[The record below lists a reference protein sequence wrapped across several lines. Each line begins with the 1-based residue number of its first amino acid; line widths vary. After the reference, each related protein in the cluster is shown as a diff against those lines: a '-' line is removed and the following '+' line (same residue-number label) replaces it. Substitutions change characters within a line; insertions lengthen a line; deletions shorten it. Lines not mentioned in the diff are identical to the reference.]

1 MALAAAIALWLPCGV
16 IPAEAASPGVES
28 PPAATADAQV
38 ESLWRARA
46 RAIEAGNREQADAL
60 IEQLLAVKVE
70 LGRRNLFSQAAA
82 VISEAVSEADG
93 GRQGRA
99 RVLLGF
105 AQRLAPDYPPVYRA
119 EAYLAK
125 KGSPLNLV
133 GYTLGL
139 ANDFRAR
146 FKDARYTVNL
156 IGRASLSLA
165 AAIVLWG
172 LFWMIGMVAAHGG
185 LVFHDIRERIGGG
198 KRLVTAKARIL
209 AAVAFIGPLAV
220 VFPSP
225 LWLIALGILGSWIYQ
240 STAERR
246 ITLAVTVLLAILPFS
261 VWVASTSRA
270 FLSDESTR
278 ALMDFSSGED
288 TPEDV
293 RVIERLLKDR
303 PADQAVRFALAQDA
317 WRSGKA
323 ALAEESY
330 RSLSASGSLRLQ
342 STVNLGVI
350 LTSRKDLDGA
360 EEMFRQALELDDS
373 AAGAHYNLGQVLNM
387 KFRFQDGENEL
398 RRAVQLDGEL
408 MSFHSAGAQDKGLML
423 ERLPPWQIVRH
434 LMRPRDLASL
444 LPVKNEFWP
453 LFLTN
458 VPAQVFPI
466 GLLLMGALGAF
477 YANAFQGRGSR
488 RCAKCQRPLCPLC
501 SPARKASV
509 CQQCQHVFGVKEG
522 VESSLRVEKM
532 VEIKSRQHRRRVTGL
547 LLSVAAPGA
556 GQTYLGHPI
565 SGALTGFLMAPALVL
580 LSGWAHPFAPPS
592 DLAYAWAPSARVV
605 GGMLFAVLYPVN
617 LVVTY
622 FMAREDS

>member
-1 MALAAAIALWLPCGV
+1 MMSRAARFPLRGLFLRRMALAAAIALWLPCGV

-198 KRLVTAKARIL
+198 N
-209 AAVAFIGPLAV
+209 
-220 VFPSP
+220 
-225 LWLIALGILGSWIYQ
+225 
-240 STAERR
+240 
-246 ITLAVTVLLAILPFS
+246 
-261 VWVASTSRA
+261 
-270 FLSDESTR
+270 
-278 ALMDFSSGED
+278 
-288 TPEDV
+288 
-293 RVIERLLKDR
+293 
-303 PADQAVRFALAQDA
+303 A
-317 WRSGKA
+317 W
-323 ALAEESY
+323 
-330 RSLSASGSLRLQ
+330 
-342 STVNLGVI
+342 
-350 LTSRKDLDGA
+350 
-360 EEMFRQALELDDS
+360 
-373 AAGAHYNLGQVLNM
+373 
-387 KFRFQDGENEL
+387 
-398 RRAVQLDGEL
+398 
-408 MSFHSAGAQDKGLML
+408 
-423 ERLPPWQIVRH
+423 
-434 LMRPRDLASL
+434 
-444 LPVKNEFWP
+444 
-453 LFLTN
+453 
-458 VPAQVFPI
+458 
-466 GLLLMGALGAF
+466 
-477 YANAFQGRGSR
+477 
-488 RCAKCQRPLCPLC
+488 
-501 SPARKASV
+501 
-509 CQQCQHVFGVKEG
+509 
-522 VESSLRVEKM
+522 
-532 VEIKSRQHRRRVTGL
+532 
-547 LLSVAAPGA
+547 
-556 GQTYLGHPI
+556 
-565 SGALTGFLMAPALVL
+565 
-580 LSGWAHPFAPPS
+580 
-592 DLAYAWAPSARVV
+592 
-605 GGMLFAVLYPVN
+605 
-617 LVVTY
+617 
-622 FMAREDS
+622 